1 MLNIM
6 LVCSAGMST
15 SLLVNKMNK
24 VAKEKRLDVNVVAV
38 AEVDVKSNM
47 DKVDVI
53 LLGPQVR
60 YLLPNMK
67 EIMKPKGVPVEV
79 VNTVDYGT
87 MNGEKVLEY
96 VLSLVKEV

>member
-24 VAKEKRLDVNVVAV
+24 AAKEKKLDVNIVAV
-38 AEVDVKSNM
+38 AEADVKSNM
-47 DKVDVI
+47 GKVDVM

-67 EIMKPKGVPVEV
+67 ELMEPQGVPVEV
-79 VNTVDYGT
+79 VNTIDYGT

-96 VLSLVKEV
+96 ALDLAKEL